1 MLRSI
6 TPEQGDTGPDENR
19 YWVLFPP
26 RYMLV
31 GLTGRNAAGKTTVVE
46 WFRDRGFLTGS
57 CSDSIRTWLSENN
70 TEPTR
75 ENLINGGRELRRRHG
90 PGILAEMLLEA
101 FGDRNAIIDSIR
113 TPDEVHALR
122 KRGDFVLIEVTA
134 DPEIRWLRAKERAR
148 PGDPVTKEA
157 FIESEN
163 LELVSKDTSGQSL
176 IATSALADH
185 TVENN
190 GDIDELAKRLEGLFP
205 SI

>member
-1 MLRSI
+1 M
-6 TPEQGDTGPDENR
+6 
-19 YWVLFPP
+19 
-26 RYMLV
+26 
-31 GLTGRNAAGKTTVVE
+31 
-46 WFRDRGFLTGS
+46 
-57 CSDSIRTWLSENN
+57 
-70 TEPTR
+70 
-75 ENLINGGRELRRRHG
+75 RRRHG
-90 PGILAEMLLEA
+90 PGILAEMLLET

-148 PGDPVTKEA
+148 PGDPVTKEG
-157 FIESEN
+157 FIESEY
-163 LELVSKDTSGQSL
+163 LELASKDTSGQSL